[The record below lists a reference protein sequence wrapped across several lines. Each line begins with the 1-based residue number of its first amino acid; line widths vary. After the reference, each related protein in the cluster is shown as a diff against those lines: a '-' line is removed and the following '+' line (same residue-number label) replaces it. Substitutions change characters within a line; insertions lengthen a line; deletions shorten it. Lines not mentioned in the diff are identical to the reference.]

1 MIEKKKK
8 ERRKEVVGLL
18 LMTLALLVGASMFSY
33 DMSEEPG
40 NVTQLRTNNY
50 LGIGGVY
57 LSHYLI
63 KMFLGVGSAVIPV
76 LLFIWGFWLFTSRGI
91 KTLLRFTLL
100 LLVLALLFSTVMALL
115 LGKPWAVPGVLGGL
129 FAGFLQTFFGT
140 LGAWVFVGL
149 TMLLVITGYFG
160 WSLYNMASGI
170 GGPFRKII
178 TSLSRLKPSKKKKR
192 KPVIRES
199 SVLEEATA
207 EESVK
212 EESWTPPEVVTLD
225 DPPSEP
231 EDQEPLI
238 DADVPPIP
246 TNGNALRD
254 DSLPI
259 EKEKSSAQTIHEDD
273 SEFEVKDQV
282 IEEEI
287 DYDAERAE
295 YARREFNLPSVD
307 LLEQAPPVIED
318 QISREEIMGNA
329 KLLEDTLESFGVSA
343 KVVEVHPGPVITRF
357 ELEPATGVKVS
368 KIVTLSDDIALAMR
382 AKRVRILAP
391 IPGKAAVGIEIPN
404 KNAQTVFLRSVINSE
419 KFAAMDSPLAIALGK
434 TSSGETICVD
444 LATMPHLLIAGST
457 GSGKSV
463 CINSIITSM
472 LYKARPDELKFIMI
486 DPKKLELSTYK
497 KLKNYHLMPL
507 RDVKEDIITLPQLAV
522 LALKSA
528 EVEMERR
535 YDLLAEAGVR
545 SIAEYN
551 SKAETAEDMTK
562 LPYLVIIVDELADLM
577 ITAAKDIEEPI
588 SRLAQMAR
596 AVGIHLIVATQRPSV
611 DVLTGVIKANFPAR
625 MAFQVASKTD
635 SRTIIDMNGAEKL
648 LGKGDMLYVPPAEP
662 EAIRVHNSFVSL
674 PEIERVLEHISNQPK
689 YEEKPLP
696 SVKET
701 PLLSEGDGY
710 LEFYGNDSLLPE
722 SMRLVVMHQ
731 QGSISLLQRRLKVG
745 YSRAARLIDE
755 LENAG
760 VVGPFEGSKARE
772 VLWDEQDLKKNLE
785 QDDDEGEK

>member
-1 MIEKKKK
+1 
-8 ERRKEVVGLL
+8 
-18 LMTLALLVGASMFSY
+18 MTSALLVGAAMLSY

-40 NVTQLRTNNY
+40 NVTSIRTNNY

-57 LSHYLI
+57 VSHYLI
-63 KMFLGVGSAVIPV
+63 KMFLGIGSAVIPL
-76 LLFIWGFWLFTSRGI
+76 LLFIWGFWLFVDR
-91 KTLLRFTLL
+91 KFDTLLRFTLL
-100 LLVLALLFSTVMALL
+100 LLVLALLFSTGTALL
-115 LGKPWAVPGVLGGL
+115 LGKPWALPGALGGL
-129 FAGFLQTFFGT
+129 FAGFLKTFLGT
-140 LGAWVFVGL
+140 FGAWVFVGL

-160 WSLYNMASGI
+160 WSLYNMASEI
-170 GGPFRKII
+170 GGPFGKII
-178 TSLSRLKPSKKKKR
+178 SSLERFKKSEKKKGE
-192 KPVIRES
+192 PLIGES
-199 SVLEEATA
+199 SIPEDVVDKEEA
-207 EESVK
+207 
-212 EESWTPPEVVTLD
+212 WTPPEVVTRDEPPIEQVD
-225 DPPSEP
+225 DER
-231 EDQEPLI
+231 EPLI
-238 DADVPPIP
+238 DEDVPPIP
-246 TNGNALRD
+246 TEGMESRG
-254 DSLPI
+254 DSVPTEI
-259 EKEKSSAQTIHEDD
+259 EEYPEEIIREEESDITVKEQI
-273 SEFEVKDQV
+273 V
-282 IEEEI
+282 EEEI

-295 YARREFNLPSVD
+295 YARREYNLPSVD
-307 LLEQAPPVIED
+307 LLEQAPPVVED
-318 QISREEIMGNA
+318 QISREEIMDNA

-357 ELEPATGVKVS
+357 ELEPAAGVKVS
-368 KIVTLSDDIALAMR
+368 KIVSLSDDIALAMR

-391 IPGKAAVGIEIPN
+391 IPGKAAVGVEIPN
-404 KNAQTVFLRSVINSE
+404 KNAQIVFLRSAINSE
-419 KFAAMDSPLAIALGK
+419 KFASMDSPLAIALGK
-434 TSSGETICVD
+434 TAAGETICVD

-507 RDVKEDIITLPQLAV
+507 RDVKEQIITKPQLAV
-522 LALKSA
+522 IALKSA

-535 YDLLAEAGVR
+535 YDLLADSGVR

-551 SKAETAEDMTK
+551 RKAESEEDMTK

-674 PEIERVLEHISNQPK
+674 QEIERVLDHISEQPK

-696 SVKET
+696 SVKEI
-701 PLLSEGDGY
+701 PLESGGEGY

-722 SMRLVVMHQ
+722 AMRLVVMHQ

-772 VLWDEQDLKKNLE
+772 VMWDEQDLKKNLD
-785 QDDDEGEK
+785 QDDDEEEN

>member
-1 MIEKKKK
+1 MIDKKKK

-18 LMTLALLVGASMFSY
+18 LMTLSLLVGAAMLSY

-40 NVTQLRTNNY
+40 NVTQLKTNNY

-63 KMFLGVGSAVIPV
+63 KMFLGIGSAVIPV
-76 LLFIWGFWLFTSRGI
+76 LLFIWGFWVFSNRGI
-91 KTLLRFTLL
+91 KALLRFTLL
-100 LLVLALLFSTVMALL
+100 LMVLALLFSTGMALL
-115 LGKPWAVPGVLGGL
+115 LGKPWSVPGVLGGL
-129 FAGFLQTFFGT
+129 FAGFLQTFLGSF
-140 LGAWVFVGL
+140 GAWVFVGL

-160 WSLYNMASGI
+160 WSLYNMASGF
-170 GGPFRKII
+170 GRPFGKFIS
-178 TSLSRLKPSKKKKR
+178 SLRRLNMGKKKKR
-192 KPVIRES
+192 KPIIRES
-199 SVLEEATA
+199 SILEEQAS
-207 EESVK
+207 EEK
-212 EESWTPPEVVTLD
+212 SWTPPEVVTLEE
-225 DPPSEP
+225 PPSESEDP
-231 EDQEPLI
+231 DQELE
-238 DADVPPIP
+238 DDVPPIP
-246 TNGNALRD
+246 TETNELQN
-254 DSLPI
+254 DSIPI
-259 EKEKSSAQTIHEDD
+259 EIEESPAQIIQEEESD
-273 SEFEVKDQV
+273 FEVKEQIV
-282 IEEEI
+282 EEEI

-318 QISREEIMGNA
+318 QISREEIMDNA

-357 ELEPATGVKVS
+357 ELEPAAGVKVS
-368 KIVTLSDDIALAMR
+368 KIVSLSDDIALAMR

-391 IPGKAAVGIEIPN
+391 IPGKAAVGVEIPN
-404 KNAQTVFLRSVINSE
+404 KNAQIVFLRSAINSE
-419 KFAAMDSPLAIALGK
+419 KFASMDSPLAIALGK
-434 TSSGETICVD
+434 TASGENICVD

-507 RDVKEDIITLPQLAV
+507 RDVKEDIITKPQLAV

-535 YDLLAEAGVR
+535 YDLLADAGVR

-551 SKAETAEDMTK
+551 RKAGSAEDMTK

-577 ITAAKDIEEPI
+577 ITAAKDIEDPI

-648 LGKGDMLYVPPAEP
+648 LGKGDMLYVPPAQP

-674 PEIERVLEHISNQPK
+674 PEIERVLEHIGNQPK

-701 PLLSEGDGY
+701 PLQSEGEGY
-710 LEFYGNDSLLPE
+710 LEFFGNDSLLAE
-722 SMRLVVMHQ
+722 AMRLVVMHQ

-785 QDDDEGEK
+785 QDDDEE

>member
-1 MIEKKKK
+1 
-8 ERRKEVVGLL
+8 
-18 LMTLALLVGASMFSY
+18 
-33 DMSEEPG
+33 
-40 NVTQLRTNNY
+40 
-50 LGIGGVY
+50 
-57 LSHYLI
+57 
-63 KMFLGVGSAVIPV
+63 
-76 LLFIWGFWLFTSRGI
+76 
-91 KTLLRFTLL
+91 
-100 LLVLALLFSTVMALL
+100 
-115 LGKPWAVPGVLGGL
+115 
-129 FAGFLQTFFGT
+129 
-140 LGAWVFVGL
+140 
-149 TMLLVITGYFG
+149 
-160 WSLYNMASGI
+160 
-170 GGPFRKII
+170 
-178 TSLSRLKPSKKKKR
+178 
-192 KPVIRES
+192 
-199 SVLEEATA
+199 
-207 EESVK
+207 
-212 EESWTPPEVVTLD
+212 
-225 DPPSEP
+225 
-231 EDQEPLI
+231 
-238 DADVPPIP
+238 
-246 TNGNALRD
+246 
-254 DSLPI
+254 
-259 EKEKSSAQTIHEDD
+259 
-273 SEFEVKDQV
+273 
-282 IEEEI
+282 
-287 DYDAERAE
+287 
-295 YARREFNLPSVD
+295 
-307 LLEQAPPVIED
+307 
-318 QISREEIMGNA
+318 
-329 KLLEDTLESFGVSA
+329 
-343 KVVEVHPGPVITRF
+343 
-357 ELEPATGVKVS
+357 VS
-368 KIVTLSDDIALAMR
+368 KIVSLSDDIALAMR

-391 IPGKAAVGIEIPN
+391 IPGKAAVGVEIPN
-404 KNAQTVFLRSVINSE
+404 KNAQIVYLRTAINSE
-419 KFAAMDSPLAIALGK
+419 KFSSMDSPLAIALGK
-434 TSSGETICVD
+434 TAAGENICVD

-507 RDVKEDIITLPQLAV
+507 RDVKEDIITKPQLAV

-535 YDLLAEAGVR
+535 YDLLADAGVR

-551 SKAETAEDMTK
+551 RKAGSAEDMTK
-562 LPYLVIIVDELADLM
+562 LPYLVLIIDELADLM

-648 LGKGDMLYVPPAEP
+648 LGNGDMLYVPPAEP

-674 PEIERVLEHISNQPK
+674 PEIERVLEHICDQPK

-701 PLLSEGDGY
+701 PLKSGEEGY
-710 LEFYGNDSLLPE
+710 LEYYGNDSLLPE

-785 QDDDEGEK
+785 QDDDKEED

>member
-1 MIEKKKK
+1 MIDKKKK

-18 LMTLALLVGASMFSY
+18 LMTLALLVGAAMLSY

-40 NVTQLRTNNY
+40 NVTQIRTNNY

-63 KMFLGVGSAVIPV
+63 KMFLGISSAVIPV
-76 LLFIWGFWLFTSRGI
+76 LLFIWGFWVFTNRRI
-91 KTLLRFTLL
+91 KALLRFTLL
-100 LLVLALLFSTVMALL
+100 LLVLALLFSTGMALL
-115 LGKPWAVPGVLGGL
+115 LGKPWALPGVLGGL
-129 FAGFLQTFFGT
+129 FAGFLQTFLGT
-140 LGAWVFVGL
+140 LGAWVFVSL
-149 TMLLVITGYFG
+149 TMILVITGYFG
-160 WSLYNMASGI
+160 WSLYNMASGV
-170 GGPFRKII
+170 GGPFGKII
-178 TSLSRLKPSKKKKR
+178 SSLSRLKMSKKKKR
-192 KPVIRES
+192 KPIIRES
-199 SVLEEATA
+199 PILEEEAPG
-207 EESVK
+207 K
-212 EESWTPPEVVTLD
+212 KSWTPPEVMTLEE
-225 DPPSEP
+225 PPSEP
-231 EDQEPLI
+231 EGQERELEEDAPPL
-238 DADVPPIP
+238 P
-246 TNGNALRD
+246 TEANELQD
-254 DSLPI
+254 DSVPI
-259 EKEKSSAQTIHEDD
+259 EIEESSVQIITEEESD
-273 SEFEVKDQV
+273 FEVKEQIV
-282 IEEEI
+282 EEEI
-287 DYDAERAE
+287 DYDAERAR

-307 LLEQAPPVIED
+307 LLDQAPPVIED
-318 QISREEIMGNA
+318 QISREEIMDNA

-357 ELEPATGVKVS
+357 ELVPATGVKVS
-368 KIVTLSDDIALAMR
+368 KIVSLSDDIALAMR

-391 IPGKAAVGIEIPN
+391 IPGKAAVGVEIPN
-404 KNAQTVFLRSVINSE
+404 KNAQIVFLRTAINSE
-419 KFAAMDSPLAIALGK
+419 KFASMDSPLAIALGK
-434 TSSGETICVD
+434 TAAGENICVD

-507 RDVKEDIITLPQLAV
+507 RDVKEDIITKPQLAV

-535 YDLLAEAGVR
+535 YDLLADAGVR

-551 SKAETAEDMTK
+551 SKAGSAEDMTK
-562 LPYLVIIVDELADLM
+562 LPYLVLIIDELADLM
-577 ITAAKDIEEPI
+577 ITSAKDIEEPI

-674 PEIERVLEHISNQPK
+674 PEIERVLEHICNQPK
-689 YEEKPLP
+689 YQEKPLP

-701 PLLSEGDGY
+701 PLKSGEEGY
-710 LEFYGNDSLLPE
+710 LEYYGNDSLLPE

-785 QDDDEGEK
+785 QDDDEEES

>member
-1 MIEKKKK
+1 MSAKKKK
-8 ERRKEVVGLL
+8 VRRREVIGLL
-18 LMTLALLVGASMFSY
+18 LMTLAFLVGASMTSY

-57 LSHYLI
+57 ISHYLI
-63 KMFLGVGSAVIPV
+63 KMFLGVGSAVVPI
-76 LLFIWGFWLFTSRGI
+76 LLLLWGFWVFADKKMFG
-91 KTLLRFTLL
+91 LLRLTLFL
-100 LLVLALLFSTVMALL
+100 SVLALLFSTAMALV

-129 FAGFLQTFFGT
+129 FAGFLKTFLGS
-140 LGAWVFVGL
+140 LGAWVFIGL

-160 WSLYNMASGI
+160 WSLYNMASEV
-170 GGPFRKII
+170 GGPIANLI
-178 TSLSRLKPSKKKKR
+178 SSLKGLKRSKNSKKKSVIR
-192 KPVIRES
+192 KPELDRD
-199 SVLEEATA
+199 EELI
-207 EESVK
+207 EEK
-212 EESWTPPEVVTLD
+212 IWTPPEIVTLQE
-225 DPPSEP
+225 PPSEK
-231 EDQEPLI
+231 EGRE
-238 DADVPPIP
+238 AESEENIP
-246 TNGNALRD
+246 AMSAEEEFRD
-254 DSLPI
+254 DSPPEEI
-259 EKEKSSAQTIHEDD
+259 EDTPEYVGGTEQSDFTVKEHI
-273 SEFEVKDQV
+273 V
-282 IEEEI
+282 EEEI

-295 YARREFNLPSVD
+295 YARREYNLPSVE
-307 LLEQAPPVIED
+307 LLDPSPPIFED
-318 QISREEIMGNA
+318 QMSREEIEDNA
-329 KLLEDTLESFGVSA
+329 KLLEETLESFNVSA

-357 ELEPATGVKVS
+357 ELEPASGVKVS
-368 KIVTLSDDIALAMR
+368 KIVTLSDDISLALK

-391 IPGKAAVGIEIPN
+391 IPGKAAVGVEIPN
-404 KNAQTVFLRSVINSE
+404 KNPQMVFLRSIINSE
-419 KFAAMDSPLAIALGK
+419 KFAGIKSPLTIALGK
-434 TSSGETICVD
+434 TAAGETICVD

-486 DPKKLELSTYK
+486 DPKKLELSTYS

-507 RDVKEDIITLPQLAV
+507 RDVKEQIITKSELAV
-522 LALKSA
+522 IALKSA

-535 YDLLAEAGVR
+535 YDLLADAGVR

-551 SKAETAEDMTK
+551 SKSETSEGMTK
-562 LPYLVIIVDELADLM
+562 LPYLVVIIDELADLM
-577 ITAAKDIEEPI
+577 ITAAKEIEDPI

-625 MAFQVASKTD
+625 MSFQVASKTD

-648 LGKGDMLYVPPAEP
+648 LGKGDMLYLPPAEP

-674 PEIERVLEHISNQPK
+674 REIERVMEHVNNQPK

-696 SVKET
+696 SVKEV
-701 PLLSEGDGY
+701 PLQSEGEGY

-722 SMRLVVMHQ
+722 AMRLVVMHQ

-760 VVGPFEGSKARE
+760 VVGPFEGSKARD

-785 QDDDEGEK
+785 HEENEEDS

>member
-1 MIEKKKK
+1 
-8 ERRKEVVGLL
+8 
-18 LMTLALLVGASMFSY
+18 MTSAVLVGAAMLSY

-40 NVTQLRTNNY
+40 NVTSIRTNNF

-57 LSHYLI
+57 VSHYLI
-63 KMFLGVGSAVIPV
+63 KMFLGIGSAVIPL
-76 LLFIWGFWLFTSRGI
+76 LLFIWGFWLFIDR
-91 KTLLRFTLL
+91 KFDTLLRFTLL
-100 LLVLALLFSTVMALL
+100 LLVLALLFSTGTALL
-115 LGKPWAVPGVLGGL
+115 LGKPWALPGALGGL
-129 FAGFLQTFFGT
+129 FAGFLKTFLGT
-140 LGAWVFVGL
+140 FGAWVFVGL

-160 WSLYNMASGI
+160 WSLYNMASEI
-170 GGPFRKII
+170 GGPFGKII
-178 TSLSRLKPSKKKKR
+178 SSLGRLKKSKKKKR
-192 KPVIRES
+192 EPLIRES
-199 SVLEEATA
+199 SIPEDVIAKEEA
-207 EESVK
+207 
-212 EESWTPPEVVTLD
+212 WTPPEVVTRDEPPIEQVD
-225 DPPSEP
+225 DER
-231 EDQEPLI
+231 ETLI
-238 DADVPPIP
+238 DEDVPPIP
-246 TNGNALRD
+246 TEEMESMD
-254 DSLPI
+254 DSVTTEI
-259 EKEKSSAQTIHEDD
+259 EESRAEIITEEESDIKVQEQI
-273 SEFEVKDQV
+273 V
-282 IEEEI
+282 EEEI

-307 LLEQAPPVIED
+307 LLEQAPPVVED
-318 QISREEIMGNA
+318 QISREEIMDNA

-357 ELEPATGVKVS
+357 ELEPAAGVKVS
-368 KIVTLSDDIALAMR
+368 KIVSLSDDIALAMR

-391 IPGKAAVGIEIPN
+391 IPGKAAVGVEIPN
-404 KNAQTVFLRSVINSE
+404 KNAQIVFLRSAINSE
-419 KFAAMDSPLAIALGK
+419 KFASMDSPLAIALGK
-434 TSSGETICVD
+434 TAAGETICVD

-507 RDVKEDIITLPQLAV
+507 RDVKEEIITQPQLAV
-522 LALKSA
+522 IALKSA

-535 YDLLAEAGVR
+535 YDLLADSGVR

-551 SKAETAEDMTK
+551 RKAESEEDMTK

-674 PEIERVLEHISNQPK
+674 QEIERVLDHISEQPK

-696 SVKET
+696 SVKEI
-701 PLLSEGDGY
+701 PLESGGEGY

-722 SMRLVVMHQ
+722 AMRLVVMHQ

-772 VLWDEQDLKKNLE
+772 VMWDEQDLKKNLD
-785 QDDDEGEK
+785 QDDDKEES

>member
-1 MIEKKKK
+1 
-8 ERRKEVVGLL
+8 
-18 LMTLALLVGASMFSY
+18 MTLALLVGAAMLSH

-40 NVTQLRTNNY
+40 NVTSIRTNNY

-57 LSHYLI
+57 VAHYLI
-63 KMFLGVGSAVIPV
+63 KMFLGIGSAIIPL
-76 LLFIWGFWLFTSRGI
+76 LLFVWGFWVFVDR
-91 KTLLRFTLL
+91 KFDTLLRFTLL
-100 LLVLALLFSTVMALL
+100 LLVLALLFSTGMALL
-115 LGKPWAVPGVLGGL
+115 LGKPWALPGALGGL
-129 FAGFLQTFFGT
+129 FAGFLKTFLGT
-140 LGAWVFVGL
+140 FGAWVFVGL

-160 WSLYNMASGI
+160 WSLYNVASEI
-170 GGPFRKII
+170 GGPFGKII
-178 TSLSRLKPSKKKKR
+178 SSLRRLKKSEKKKR
-192 KPVIRES
+192 ESLIRES
-199 SVLEEATA
+199 PIPEDIVAQEEA
-207 EESVK
+207 
-212 EESWTPPEVVTLD
+212 WTPPEVVTRD
-225 DPPSEP
+225 EPSTES
-231 EDQEPLI
+231 EDEDREPLV
-238 DADVPPIP
+238 DEDLPPHPTDEMGSEADSVPIVIEEESPEAI
-246 TNGNALRD
+246 
-254 DSLPI
+254 I
-259 EKEKSSAQTIHEDD
+259 QEKESDFK
-273 SEFEVKDQV
+273 VKEQIV
-282 IEEEI
+282 EEEI

-307 LLEQAPPVIED
+307 LLEQAPPVVED
-318 QISREEIMGNA
+318 QISREEIMDNA
-329 KLLEDTLESFGVSA
+329 KLLEDTLESFGVGA

-368 KIVTLSDDIALAMR
+368 KIVSLSDDIALAMR

-391 IPGKAAVGIEIPN
+391 IPGKAAVGVEIPN
-404 KNAQTVFLRSVINSE
+404 KNAQIVFLRSAINSE
-419 KFAAMDSPLAIALGK
+419 KFASMDSPLAIALGK
-434 TSSGETICVD
+434 TAAGETICVD

-507 RDVKEDIITLPQLAV
+507 RDVKEQIITKPQLAV
-522 LALKSA
+522 IALKSA

-535 YDLLAEAGVR
+535 YDLLADSGVR

-551 SKAETAEDMTK
+551 RKAESSEDMTK

-674 PEIERVLEHISNQPK
+674 QEIERVLEHISNQPM

-696 SVKET
+696 SVKEI
-701 PLLSEGDGY
+701 PLESGGEGY

-722 SMRLVVMHQ
+722 AMRLVVMHQ

-755 LENAG
+755 LESAG

-772 VLWDEQDLKKNLE
+772 VMWDEQDLKKNLDQNE
-785 QDDDEGEK
+785 DEEES

>member
-1 MIEKKKK
+1 
-8 ERRKEVVGLL
+8 
-18 LMTLALLVGASMFSY
+18 MTSAILVGAAMLSY

-40 NVTQLRTNNY
+40 NVTSIRTNNY

-63 KMFLGVGSAVIPV
+63 KMFLGLGSAVIPV
-76 LLFIWGFWLFTSRGI
+76 LLFIWGFWVFANRNIKALF
-91 KTLLRFTLL
+91 RFSLL
-100 LLVLALLFSTVMALL
+100 LLVLALLFSTGMALL

-129 FAGFLQTFFGT
+129 FAGFLKTFLGAF
-140 LGAWVFVGL
+140 GAWVFVFL

-160 WSLYNMASGI
+160 WSLYNMASDI
-170 GGPFRKII
+170 GGPFGKII
-178 TSLSRLKPSKKKKR
+178 SSLRRFQMSKKKKG
-192 KPVIRES
+192 KPIVRES
-199 SVLEEATA
+199 PIIENRTIEG
-207 EESVK
+207 EP
-212 EESWTPPEVVTLD
+212 WTPPEVVTLD
-225 DPPSEP
+225 EPPIDSDDNEP
-231 EDQEPLI
+231 ELED
-238 DADVPPIP
+238 DAPPISGEAIEQP
-246 TNGNALRD
+246 D
-254 DSLPI
+254 DRIPI
-259 EKEKSSAQTIHEDD
+259 LADESPAQIIQEGE
-273 SEFEVKDQV
+273 SEIEVKEQIV
-282 IEEEI
+282 EEEI

-307 LLEQAPPVIED
+307 LLEQAPPVVED
-318 QISREEIMGNA
+318 QISREEIMDNA

-357 ELEPATGVKVS
+357 ELEPAAGVKVS

-391 IPGKAAVGIEIPN
+391 IPGKAAVGVEIPN
-404 KNAQTVFLRSVINSE
+404 KNAQIVFLRSVINSE
-419 KFAAMDSPLAIALGK
+419 KFASIESPLAIALGK
-434 TSSGETICVD
+434 TAAGETICVD

-472 LYKARPDELKFIMI
+472 LYKSRPDELKFIMV

-497 KLKNYHLMPL
+497 NLKNYHLMPL
-507 RDVKEDIITLPQLAV
+507 RDVKEDIITKPQLAV
-522 LALKSA
+522 IALKSA

-535 YDLLAEAGVR
+535 YDLLADAGVR

-551 SKAETAEDMTK
+551 RKVESEEDMTK
-562 LPYLVIIVDELADLM
+562 LSYLVVIIDELADLM

-625 MAFQVASKTD
+625 MAFQVSSKTD

-662 EAIRVHNSFVSL
+662 EAIRVHNSFISL
-674 PEIERVLEHISNQPK
+674 PEIERVLEHIGNQPK

-696 SVKET
+696 SVRET
-701 PLLSEGDGY
+701 PLQSGGEGY

-722 SMRLVVMHQ
+722 AMRLVVMHQ

-772 VLWDEQDLKKNLE
+772 VLWDEQNLKKNLE
-785 QDDDEGEK
+785 QDDDGEES

>member
-1 MIEKKKK
+1 MIDKKRK

-18 LMTLALLVGASMFSY
+18 LMTLALLVGAAMLSY
-33 DMSEEPG
+33 DMAEEPG
-40 NVTQLRTNNY
+40 NITQLRTNNY

-63 KMFLGVGSAVIPV
+63 KMFLGIGSAVVPV
-76 LLFIWGFWLFTSRGI
+76 LLFIWGFWVFTNRGM
-91 KTLLRFTLL
+91 KALLKFTLL
-100 LLVLALLFSTVMALL
+100 LLILALLFSTGMALL
-115 LGKPWAVPGVLGGL
+115 LGKPWALPGVLGGL
-129 FAGFLQTFFGT
+129 FAGFLQTFLGT
-140 LGAWVFVGL
+140 FGAWVFVSL

-160 WSLYNMASGI
+160 WSLYNMASGF
-170 GGPFRKII
+170 GGPFGKII
-178 TSLSRLKPSKKKKR
+178 SSLSRINMSKKKKR
-192 KPVIRES
+192 KPIIRES
-199 SVLEEATA
+199 PIPEKEAA
-207 EESVK
+207 EEK
-212 EESWTPPEVVTLD
+212 SWTPPEVMTLEE
-225 DPPSEP
+225 PPPESE
-231 EDQEPLI
+231 ETEEQLEE
-238 DADVPPIP
+238 DVPPFP
-246 TNGNALRD
+246 TEKNEQQD
-254 DSLPI
+254 DSGSI
-259 EKEKSSAQTIHEDD
+259 EIEESHVQIIPKEE
-273 SEFEVKDQV
+273 SEFEVKEQIV
-282 IEEEI
+282 EQEI

-307 LLEQAPPVIED
+307 LLEQAPPVVED
-318 QISREEIMGNA
+318 QISREEIMDNA

-357 ELEPATGVKVS
+357 ELVPATGVKVS
-368 KIVTLSDDIALAMR
+368 KIVSLSDDIALAMR

-391 IPGKAAVGIEIPN
+391 IPGKAAVGVEIPN
-404 KNAQTVFLRSVINSE
+404 KNAQIVFLRTAINSE
-419 KFAAMDSPLAIALGK
+419 KFASMDSPLAIALGK
-434 TSSGETICVD
+434 TAAGENICVD

-507 RDVKEDIITLPQLAV
+507 RDVKEDIITKPQLAV

-535 YDLLAEAGVR
+535 YDLLADAGVR
-545 SIAEYN
+545 SIIEYN
-551 SKAETAEDMTK
+551 RMADSAEDMTK
-562 LPYLVIIVDELADLM
+562 LPYLVVIVDELADLM
-577 ITAAKDIEEPI
+577 ITAAKDIEDPI

-648 LGKGDMLYVPPAEP
+648 LGNGDMLYVPPAEP

-674 PEIERVLEHISNQPK
+674 PEIERVLEHICNQPK

-701 PLLSEGDGY
+701 SLKSGGEGY
-710 LEFYGNDSLLPE
+710 LEYYGNDSLLPE

-785 QDDDEGEK
+785 QDDGEEES

>member
-1 MIEKKKK
+1 
-8 ERRKEVVGLL
+8 R
-18 LMTLALLVGASMFSY
+18 
-33 DMSEEPG
+33 
-40 NVTQLRTNNY
+40 
-50 LGIGGVY
+50 
-57 LSHYLI
+57 
-63 KMFLGVGSAVIPV
+63 
-76 LLFIWGFWLFTSRGI
+76 
-91 KTLLRFTLL
+91 
-100 LLVLALLFSTVMALL
+100 
-115 LGKPWAVPGVLGGL
+115 
-129 FAGFLQTFFGT
+129 
-140 LGAWVFVGL
+140 
-149 TMLLVITGYFG
+149 
-160 WSLYNMASGI
+160 
-170 GGPFRKII
+170 
-178 TSLSRLKPSKKKKR
+178 
-192 KPVIRES
+192 
-199 SVLEEATA
+199 
-207 EESVK
+207 
-212 EESWTPPEVVTLD
+212 
-225 DPPSEP
+225 
-231 EDQEPLI
+231 EPLI
-238 DADVPPIP
+238 DEDVPPIP
-246 TNGNALRD
+246 TEEMESEN
-254 DSLPI
+254 DSVPTEI
-259 EKEKSSAQTIHEDD
+259 EESPTEIITEEESDIKVKEQI
-273 SEFEVKDQV
+273 V
-282 IEEEI
+282 EEEI

-307 LLEQAPPVIED
+307 LLEQAPPVVED
-318 QISREEIMGNA
+318 QISREEIMDNA

-357 ELEPATGVKVS
+357 ELEPAAGVKVS
-368 KIVTLSDDIALAMR
+368 KIVSLSDDIALAMR

-391 IPGKAAVGIEIPN
+391 IPGKAAVGVEIPN
-404 KNAQTVFLRSVINSE
+404 KNAQVVFLRSAINSE
-419 KFAAMDSPLAIALGK
+419 KFASMDSPLAIALGK
-434 TSSGETICVD
+434 TAAGETICVD

-463 CINSIITSM
+463 CINSIIISM

-507 RDVKEDIITLPQLAV
+507 RDVKEQIITKPQLAV
-522 LALKSA
+522 IALKSA

-535 YDLLAEAGVR
+535 YDLLADSGVR

-551 SKAETAEDMTK
+551 RKAESEEDMTK
-562 LPYLVIIVDELADLM
+562 LPYLVIILDELADLM

-674 PEIERVLEHISNQPK
+674 QEIERVLDHISEQPK

-696 SVKET
+696 SVKEI
-701 PLLSEGDGY
+701 PLQSGGEGY
-710 LEFYGNDSLLPE
+710 LEYYGNDSLLPE
-722 SMRLVVMHQ
+722 AMRLVVMHQ

-772 VLWDEQDLKKNLE
+772 VMWDEQDLKKNLD
-785 QDDDEGEK
+785 QDDDEEEN